1 MTGGTGGSG
10 GGCCFNVCSLLSDV
24 RETVSDVPR
33 EPDELKKLLMEN
45 LGLSKPTAQD
55 ASGVVVGVGAAGA
68 VCAFKAPIS
77 YTDPSKLHELP
88 TSIIEDL
95 EMIQSKQSSTTPT
108 KPEEGSDGGC
118 SRKRPISLRVFT
130 QIGIR
135 NGTPPYLE

>member
-1 MTGGTGGSG
+1 MTGGTGGSGG

-45 LGLSKPTAQD
+45 LGLSKPTVQD
-55 ASGVVVGVGAAGA
+55 ASGVGAAGA
-68 VCAFKAPIS
+68 AGAVSSFKAPIS

-108 KPEEGSDGGC
+108 TPTKPEEEGSDGGA
-118 SRKRPISLRVFT
+118 
-130 QIGIR
+130 QIGR
-135 NGTPPYLE
+135 AHV